1 MQIVTVTELARVLKE
16 VLEGDERLQFILVRG
31 ELQNCKLHPSGHF
44 YFTLRDETSQIRGVM
59 FRSRARLLTFAPKDG
74 DAVLITGQVAF
85 YEQGG
90 QVQLYAEA
98 IEQVGIGAELLRLQE
113 LRARLQAEGLFS
125 DERKRPLPL
134 VPRRIGVVTSAS
146 GAALRDIIQV
156 GRRRHPRIDFVVS
169 PARVQGQGAAQEIVA
184 ALARLVR
191 RRRVDVII
199 IGRGGGGQEDLSAF
213 NDEAVVRAVA
223 GCPVPVVAAVG
234 HETDFTL
241 VDFAADRRAPTPSA
255 AAEICVPSY
264 FEWMARVGELRGRL
278 EGGLRRV
285 AQERR
290 RRLQML
296 TTRGPLRRPEEIVRG
311 RRDRLAA
318 LQRVAQHMG
327 RVAVSERR
335 AVLRELTARLQG
347 LSPLGPLER
356 GYALV
361 LRDGQ
366 PIEGISA
373 LLVGDRVEL
382 RLRKGSADARIEALH
397 EEEFPFGRDVV

>member
-169 PARVQGQGAAQEIVA
+169 PTRVQGQGAAQEIVA

-234 HETDFTL
+234 HETDFKIG
-241 VDFAADRRAPTPSA
+241 RAH
-255 AAEICVPSY
+255 V
-264 FEWMARVGELRGRL
+264 
-278 EGGLRRV
+278 
-285 AQERR
+285 
-290 RRLQML
+290 
-296 TTRGPLRRPEEIVRG
+296 
-311 RRDRLAA
+311 
-318 LQRVAQHMG
+318 
-327 RVAVSERR
+327 
-335 AVLRELTARLQG
+335 
-347 LSPLGPLER
+347 
-356 GYALV
+356 
-361 LRDGQ
+361 
-366 PIEGISA
+366 
-373 LLVGDRVEL
+373 
-382 RLRKGSADARIEALH
+382 
-397 EEEFPFGRDVV
+397 